1 MGTAAQG
8 RDDAFLEQEHMQKH
22 HCGDGGLLPVG
33 ESSGHHSRYR
43 HERTIRGTQTKCS
56 WV

>member
-8 RDDAFLEQEHMQKH
+8 RNDAFLEQEHMQKH
-22 HCGDGGLLPVG
+22 HCGEAVFCL
-33 ESSGHHSRYR
+33 
-43 HERTIRGTQTKCS
+43 